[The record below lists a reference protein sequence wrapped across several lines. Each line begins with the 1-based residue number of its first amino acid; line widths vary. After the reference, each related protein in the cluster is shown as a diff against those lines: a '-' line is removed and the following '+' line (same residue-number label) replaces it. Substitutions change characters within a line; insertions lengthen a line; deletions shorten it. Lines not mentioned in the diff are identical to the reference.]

1 MARAKLKKA
10 SRIAAEARQ
19 SQTGERSGVIR
30 PIQQR
35 EGDGTA
41 SSSAGDRGSQPGKGG
56 GSGKG
61 GGGGG
66 GRKKGYDKDQQSQTG
81 ERSGVIRPVQQ
92 REGDGTASS
101 SAFLGR
107 TRDRH
112 EDDVE
117 SPPF

>member
-1 MARAKLKKA
+1 M
-10 SRIAAEARQ
+10 
-19 SQTGERSGVIR
+19 IR

-66 GRKKGYDKDQQSQTG
+66 GRKKGYKDQQSQTG
-81 ERSGVIRPVQQ
+81 DRSGVIRPVQQ
-92 REGDGTASS
+92 REGDAYGYNMGDGTASS

>member
-1 MARAKLKKA
+1 VRGTERRPL
-10 SRIAAEARQ
+10 RQGIAAPSLEKEVAV
-19 SQTGERSGVIR
+19 ERAAEEEEEE
-30 PIQQR
+30 Q
-35 EGDGTA
+35 
-41 SSSAGDRGSQPGKGG
+41 
-56 GSGKG
+56 
-61 GGGGG
+61 
-66 GRKKGYDKDQQSQTG
+66 KGYKDQQSQTG

-92 REGDGTASS
+92 REGDAYGYNMGDGTASS